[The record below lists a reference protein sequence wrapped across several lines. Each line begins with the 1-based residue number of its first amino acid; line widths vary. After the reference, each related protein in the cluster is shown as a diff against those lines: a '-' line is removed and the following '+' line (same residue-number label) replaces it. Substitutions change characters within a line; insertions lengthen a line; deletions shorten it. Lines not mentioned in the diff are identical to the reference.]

1 MTNYKYKIAE
11 VKETLKPTEVDPAL
25 IQRIEKTYGPVDM
38 ENDFFSANLKTYFK
52 TSSID
57 TETGSI
63 GHKIIKL
70 ASFTDSLEKL
80 YIATNALSDLVKSPG
95 GKDDAVVVRLYD
107 SLKTV
112 FNSFRTHLRKY
123 YPDQYAAIKDKL
135 DEISSVSSNSGFIS
149 GGEGEN
155 HNGPRPK
162 KEAFRASQFAFG
174 KQKKSNYD
182 AYAQVGYEKVSEGPG
197 ATFGPGPSAG
207 PEGVTKNK
215 YVTDFKYKLVGKAGA
230 QRAAQGL
237 PAKQIKEEDT
247 NVEQYLQDISVSNPD
262 NKKFIASRLM
272 GFDELERKLNQLLP
286 LLQQAK
292 HETMDYYRQKPES
305 FGIVYGT
312 DLANDYLNDLIEL
325 FKK

>member
-1 MTNYKYKIAE
+1 MGKFKYKIAE
-11 VKETLKPTEVDPAL
+11 AKETLKATEVDPAL
-25 IQRIEKTYGPVDM
+25 IQRVEKTYGPMDM
-38 ENDFFSANLKTYFK
+38 KNDFFSADLKTYFK
-52 TSSID
+52 TID
-57 TETGSI
+57 VNPETGSVNSQV
-63 GHKIIKL
+63 IKL

-80 YIATNALSDLVKSPG
+80 YNATTALSALVKSPG
-95 GKDDAVVVRLYD
+95 GKDDAVVVKLYD
-107 SLKTV
+107 NLKQI

-135 DEISSVSSNSGFIS
+135 DEISSISSNSGFIS

-155 HNGPRPK
+155 HTGPSPRKSTYGAYTQAGFK
-162 KEAFRASQFAFG
+162 K
-174 KQKKSNYD
+174 
-182 AYAQVGYEKVSEGPG
+182 VTEGPG
-197 ATFGPGPSAG
+197 ATFGPGPKAG

-237 PAKQIKEEDT
+237 PAKQVNEADT
-247 NVEQYLQDISVSNPD
+247 NVEQYLQDLNVVNPD

-272 GFDELERKLNQLLP
+272 GFDEVETKLNQLLP

-292 HETMDYYRQKPES
+292 HETMDYYRQNPES
-305 FGIVYGT
+305 FSIVYGT

>member
-1 MTNYKYKIAE
+1 MSKYKYKIAE
-11 VKETLKPTEVDPAL
+11 AKETLNATEVDPAL

-38 ENDFFSANLKTYFK
+38 KNDFFSSDLKTYFK
-52 TSSID
+52 TKSVD
-57 TETGSI
+57 PETGSVDSQV
-63 GHKIIKL
+63 IKL
-70 ASFTDSLEKL
+70 ASFTDSLEKI
-80 YIATNALSDLVKSPG
+80 YSATQALSALVKSPG
-95 GKDDAVVVRLYD
+95 GKDDAVVVKLYD
-107 SLKTV
+107 DLKTL

-135 DEISSVSSNSGFIS
+135 DEISSISSNSGFIS

-155 HNGPRPK
+155 HTGPSPRKSTYGAYTQAGFK
-162 KEAFRASQFAFG
+162 K
-174 KQKKSNYD
+174 
-182 AYAQVGYEKVSEGPG
+182 VTEGPG
-197 ATFGPGPSAG
+197 ATLGFGPKAG

-237 PAKQIKEEDT
+237 PAKQVNEADT
-247 NVEQYLQDISVSNPD
+247 NVEQYLQDLNVVNPD

-272 GFDELERKLNQLLP
+272 GFDEVETKLNQLLP

-292 HETMDYYRQKPES
+292 HETMDYYRQNPES
-305 FGIVYGT
+305 FSIVYGT

>member
-1 MTNYKYKIAE
+1 MAKYKYKIAE
-11 VKETLKPTEVDPAL
+11 AKETLKATEVDPAL

-38 ENDFFSANLKTYFK
+38 KNDFFSSDLKTYFK
-52 TSSID
+52 TKSVD
-57 TETGSI
+57 PETGSVDSQV
-63 GHKIIKL
+63 IKL

-80 YIATNALSDLVKSPG
+80 YTATTALSDLVKSPG
-95 GKDDAVVVRLYD
+95 GKDDASVVKLYD
-107 SLKTV
+107 NLKTL
-112 FNSFRTHLRKY
+112 FNTFRTHLRKY

-135 DEISSVSSNSGFIS
+135 DEISSISSNSGFVS

-155 HNGPRPK
+155 HTGPSPRKSTYGAYTQAGFK
-162 KEAFRASQFAFG
+162 K
-174 KQKKSNYD
+174 
-182 AYAQVGYEKVSEGPG
+182 VTEGPG
-197 ATFGPGPSAG
+197 ATLGFGPKAG

-237 PAKQIKEEDT
+237 PAKQVNEADT
-247 NVEQYLQDISVSNPD
+247 NVEQYLQDLNVVNPD

-272 GFDELERKLNQLLP
+272 GFDEVETKLNQLLP

-292 HETMDYYRQKPES
+292 HETMDYYRQNPES
-305 FGIVYGT
+305 FSIVYGT

>member
-1 MTNYKYKIAE
+1 MAKYKYKIAE
-11 VKETLKPTEVDPAL
+11 AKETLNATEVDPTL
-25 IQRIEKTYGPVDM
+25 IQRVEKTYGPVDM
-38 ENDFFSANLKTYFK
+38 KNDFFSSDLKTYFK
-52 TSSID
+52 TKSVD
-57 TETGSI
+57 PETGSVDSQV
-63 GHKIIKL
+63 IKL
-70 ASFTDSLEKL
+70 ASFTDSLEKI
-80 YIATNALSDLVKSPG
+80 YTATQALSALVKSPG
-95 GKDDAVVVRLYD
+95 GKDDAVVVKLYD
-107 SLKTV
+107 DLKTL

-135 DEISSVSSNSGFIS
+135 DEISSISSNSGFVS

-155 HNGPRPK
+155 HTGPSPRKSTYGAYTQAGFK
-162 KEAFRASQFAFG
+162 K
-174 KQKKSNYD
+174 
-182 AYAQVGYEKVSEGPG
+182 VTEGPG
-197 ATFGPGPSAG
+197 ATLGPGPKAG

-215 YVTDFKYKLVGKAGA
+215 YVTDFKYKLVKNP
-230 QRAAQGL
+230 L
-237 PAKQIKEEDT
+237 KEADT

-312 DLANDYLNDLIEL
+312 DLANDYLDDLIEL